1 MRTEPNRR
9 VRCTDLPFHE
19 GRSDLDESPIDKLNA
34 QAIEA
39 QVISALRTVYDPEI
53 PVNIYDLGLIYGID
67 VGVPVHGSAAVTIRM
82 TLTSPNCPVA
92 EKLPLEAE
100 SRIQSLE
107 DVSKATV
114 EIVWEPPWTPQR
126 MSDAAKLELGRDE
139 SPPPRMPGGGP
150 VTSMTVGR
158 RKPGD

>member
-1 MRTEPNRR
+1 MR
-9 VRCTDLPFHE
+9 V
-19 GRSDLDESPIDKLNA
+19 DESPIEKLNA

-39 QVISALRTVYDPEI
+39 QVIEALRTVYDPEI

-67 VGVPVHGSAAVTIRM
+67 VGTPAQGKATVTVRM

-107 DVSKATV
+107 DVTKATV

-126 MSDAAKLELGRDE
+126 MSEAAKLELGMEDLGE
-139 SPPPRMPGGGP
+139 PRIPGAGF
-150 VTSMTVGR
+150 TSMTVKRRPHGGR
-158 RKPGD
+158 HRDEP